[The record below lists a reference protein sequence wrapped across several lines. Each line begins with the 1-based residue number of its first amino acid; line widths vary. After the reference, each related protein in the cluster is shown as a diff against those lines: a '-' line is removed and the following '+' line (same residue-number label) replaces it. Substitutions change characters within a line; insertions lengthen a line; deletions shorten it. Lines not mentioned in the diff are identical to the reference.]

1 MHGADR
7 NKIRENVLTMISD
20 NNDKEVIELE
30 EAVPDF
36 NVNRN
41 ERKILPNN
49 SGLLNPSLSMYLN
62 DSNTG

>member
-41 ERKILPNN
+41 ERQILSNN